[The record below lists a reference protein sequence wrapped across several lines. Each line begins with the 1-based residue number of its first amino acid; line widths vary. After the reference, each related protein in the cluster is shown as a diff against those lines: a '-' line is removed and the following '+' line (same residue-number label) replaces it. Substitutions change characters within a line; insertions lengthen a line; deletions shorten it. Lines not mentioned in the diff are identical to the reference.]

1 MLQGCNNAR
10 IANCCAIKECY
21 CAKQN
26 GKTAVD
32 EHRELRQ
39 REALLREQEE
49 KLGLENKQ

>member
-1 MLQGCNNAR
+1 MLQGCNDAR
-10 IANCCAIKECY
+10 IANCCATKGWY

-26 GKTAVD
+26 GKTAAD

-49 KLGLENKQ
+49 KLGLKNKQ